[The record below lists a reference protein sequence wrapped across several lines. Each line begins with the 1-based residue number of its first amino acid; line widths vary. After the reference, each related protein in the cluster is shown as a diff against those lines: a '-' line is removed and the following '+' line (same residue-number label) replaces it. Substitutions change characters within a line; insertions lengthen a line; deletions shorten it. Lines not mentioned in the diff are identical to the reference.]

1 MKNIEFKAELRDPGL
16 ARVILLR
23 MGARPVATLRQV
35 DTYFRVVRGR
45 LKRRETTV
53 LEPDGPTP
61 EPAEVI
67 FYDRSDR
74 IGSRASEFT
83 IYTENQAVQHF
94 GPTFPPVWVVVRKV
108 RQLLMLGPT
117 RIHLDHVEDL
127 GNFVEFES
135 LVSRSNNVAK
145 AAEHVE
151 RLRAGIAATLGE
163 PIAGSYSDLLATEL
177 ESEGVR

>member
-1 MKNIEFKAELRDPGL
+1 
-16 ARVILLR
+16 
-23 MGARPVATLRQV
+23 
-35 DTYFRVVRGR
+35 
-45 LKRRETTV
+45 
-53 LEPDGPTP
+53 
-61 EPAEVI
+61 
-67 FYDRSDR
+67 
-74 IGSRASEFT
+74 
-83 IYTENQAVQHF
+83 
-94 GPTFPPVWVVVRKV
+94 VVVRKV